1 MAETKPTISM
11 GEGDIK
17 VEIDHFTASSGSK
30 KVEQYLAEARK
41 EREVN
46 KNFVKD
52 MALVYEDFKTKGI
65 IEADGNFNES
75 RALQRG
81 NVRSIQ
87 AWSTKNPNLIMEVA
101 DNSSIRVFERADQY
115 NDPGAEYVS
124 KKVIYKGSRSKI
136 ETAEDDRVLG
146 IPYAQA
152 MAGDRVYIINGK
164 VFTGWALYFSLSSI
178 KSPEDYARNVDL
190 AYNVPYLFA
199 ALLLKAQL
207 GLGTGFD
214 VNYGREDE
222 EIQEEKIIR
231 TYLFDK
237 LKINTK
243 KLVKTGF
250 HLGVYGNAY
259 WALRRD
265 KDSLVDKITI
275 LQPERLK
282 IFLDPMTTKIL
293 FYIYLPPIIG
303 GTTIASYP
311 SDGRFNPNILTGV
324 TLSYPTPIVMHPE
337 DVMHFKVNDFT
348 EYPFGFS
355 EIKFCTDPASARLD
369 VNILAPIIFKK
380 YTKPMIHWKLNTEGI
395 PPNQVIEK
403 RGEMV
408 SMLEDM
414 EPGSDPVTTDRWDA
428 KALSTGEGKND
439 IFNLTADIDTQI
451 FAATG
456 APETY
461 FKPKG
466 STDRMI
472 SEQDK
477 TFIARLKIPQSIVA
491 EEVEDKLIKP
501 RIDHEISLKKAM
513 QDVLL
518 ETPDVVEEILQ
529 ATDSYMKDE
538 PKYPTVTWN
547 EIFKQ
552 DETQAIA
559 NAIALTNSG
568 IIEQGR
574 AAIRVGEI
582 PISQQISQ
590 DQYKV
595 GIDEPMGGKENQSP
609 LAELDQ
615 YKTNEVPQPMTNSA
629 PANVSQQG
637 GPTTSTGGKME
648 ERASMEKLRGSLN
661 VSGKKSES
669 NRNINDVKDPT
680 KLGGSRQGDRNLGL
694 EKKDKKTETADNDY
708 PVEFRDFMTAKV
720 PGNYTIFYKVVND
733 KLLLEMPTENQ
744 KFMTSVD
751 LGEVRKR
758 LDVHLQHKF
767 EGTDE
772 EIAAMF
778 MKMNFTG
785 KTYYKQLK

>member
-1 MAETKPTISM
+1 MAKKTNSQTTKM
-11 GEGDIK
+11 EVKGEINIK
-17 VEIDHFTASSGSK
+17 EDHFTASAGGKSIDKILKEAK
-30 KVEQYLAEARK
+30 KDMM
-41 EREVN
+41 VN
-46 KNFVKD
+46 KNFIKD
-52 MALVYEDFKTKGI
+52 MAKVYEVFQDRGI
-65 IEADGNFNES
+65 FDKNGVFNES
-75 RALQRG
+75 RALQKG
-81 NVRSIQ
+81 NVRDLQ
-87 AWSTKNPNLIMEVA
+87 KWSAKNPSLIAEVA
-101 DNSSIRVFERADQY
+101 DNSAIRVFEKADQY
-115 NDPGAEYVS
+115 NDPGAPCIVKET
-124 KKVIYKGSRSKI
+124 IFKGSRNRI

-178 KSPEDYARNVDL
+178 HSPEDYARNVDL

-199 ALLLKAQL
+199 SILLKAQL

-222 EIQEEKIIR
+222 EIPEEALLR

-237 LKINTK
+237 LKINTQ

-259 WALRRD
+259 WALRRG
-265 KDSLVDKITI
+265 KNGLPDKITI

-337 DVMHFKVNDFT
+337 DVIHFKINDFT

-380 YTKPMIHWKLNTEGI
+380 YTKPMIHWKLDTTGL
-395 PPNQVIEK
+395 PPSQVADK
-403 RGEMV
+403 RSEMV
-408 SMLEDM
+408 DMLEDM
-414 EPGSDPVTTDRWDA
+414 EPGSDPVTTDLWEG
-428 KALSTGEGKND
+428 KPLTTGEAKND

-477 TFIARLKIPQSIVA
+477 TFIARLKVPQSIAAA
-491 EEVEDKLIKP
+491 EIEEKLIKP
-501 RIDHEISLKKAM
+501 RIDYEMKLRKDIRK
-513 QDVLL
+513 VLNG
-518 ETPDVVEEILQ
+518 EDDVVNMILEQ
-529 ATDSYMKDE
+529 TDSYMKEE
-538 PKYPTVTWN
+538 PKYPKVTWN

-559 NAIALTNSG
+559 NAIALRNAG
-568 IIEQGR
+568 IIEEGR
-574 AAIRVGEI
+574 AAVKVGEV
-582 PISQQISQ
+582 PTAQQTANEAN
-590 DQYKV
+590 KV
-595 GIDEPMGGKENQSP
+595 GLDDPLDKEDHNP
-609 LAELDQ
+609 LAEFDK
-615 YKTNEVPQPMTNSA
+615 YKTNETTVPVNKEQPFGNEN
-629 PANVSQQG
+629 PPQ
-637 GPTTSTGGKME
+637 GKMG
-648 ERASMEKLRGSLN
+648 ERADMEKLRGSLN
-661 VSGKKSES
+661 VSGKKDES
-669 NRNINDVKDPT
+669 NRNINEVKDPT
-680 KLGGSRQGDRNLGL
+680 KLGGSRHGDRKLRL
-694 EKKDKKTETADNDY
+694 QKDKKTEIADNSY
-708 PVEFRDFMTAKV
+708 PLDFKDFMNAKE
-720 PGNYTIFYKVVND
+720 PGNYTIFYKIVND
-733 KLLLEMPTENQ
+733 KICIEMPAENQ
-744 KFMTSVD
+744 TFKTEVD
-751 LGEVRKR
+751 LEEVRKR
-758 LDVHLQHKF
+758 LAVHLQEEYK
-767 EGTDE
+767 GSDE
-772 EIAAMF
+772 EIAKMF

-785 KTYYKQLK
+785 RTFYKTNK

>member
-1 MAETKPTISM
+1 MANTDSQPKTKIVN
-11 GEGDIK
+11 GGINIEK
-17 VEIDHFTASSGSK
+17 EHFVASSSSK
-30 KVEQYLAEARK
+30 KIDQYLAEAK
-41 EREVN
+41 EKLKVN
-46 KNFVKD
+46 KDFETD
-52 MALVYEDFKTKGI
+52 MKKVYEVFRDRGI
-65 IEADGNFNES
+65 FNENGEFQEG
-75 RALQRG
+75 RAFQKG
-81 NVRSIQ
+81 NLRDIK
-87 AWSTKNPNLIMEVA
+87 AWSSKNSNLIAEVA
-101 DNSSIRVFERADQY
+101 DNSSIRIFEKADQY
-115 NDPGAEYVS
+115 NDPGESYV
-124 KKVIYKGSRSKI
+124 KKSILYKGSRVKI

-178 KSPEDYARNVDL
+178 HSPEDYARNVDL

-222 EIQEEKIIR
+222 EIEEEKMLR
-231 TYLFDK
+231 LYLFDK

-265 KDSLVDKITI
+265 SKGLVDKITI

-337 DVMHFKVNDFT
+337 DVMHFKLQDFT

-355 EIKFCTDPASARLD
+355 EIKFCTDPATARLD

-380 YTKPMIHWKLNTEGI
+380 YTKPMIHWTLNTEGL
-395 PPNQVIEK
+395 PPAQVVEK
-403 RGEMV
+403 RSEMV
-408 SMLEDM
+408 SMIEDM
-414 EPGSDPVTTDRWDA
+414 EPGSDPVTTDRWEA
-428 KALSTGEGKND
+428 KPLSTGEAKND

-477 TFIARLKIPQSIVA
+477 TFIARLKVPQAIVA
-491 EEVEDKLIKP
+491 EEIEEKLIKP
-501 RIDHEISLKKAM
+501 KIDYEVQIRKEVQKILNGED
-513 QDVLL
+513 DVI
-518 ETPDVVEEILQ
+518 EAILQ
-529 ATDSYMKDE
+529 FTDSYMKDA
-538 PKYPTVTWN
+538 PKYPKVIWN

-559 NAIALTNSG
+559 NAIALTNAG
-568 IIEQGR
+568 IIEGGR
-574 AAIRVGEI
+574 AAVRVGEI
-582 PISQQISQ
+582 PVSRQMSQ
-590 DQYKV
+590 DANKISLSNPSNSKV
-595 GIDEPMGGKENQSP
+595 ATPSP

-615 YKTNEVPQPMTNSA
+615 YKTDPMQDQTASQIAPQIA
-629 PANVSQQG
+629 PQNTMGQ
-637 GPTTSTGGKME
+637 
-648 ERASMEKLRGSLN
+648 RADMEKLRGSLN
-661 VSGKKSES
+661 VAGKKDES
-669 NRNINDVKDPT
+669 NRNINDVKDPS
-680 KLGGSRQGDRNLGL
+680 KLGGSRHGNRKLGL
-694 EKKDKKTETADNDY
+694 EKDKKVETADDNHY
-708 PVEFRDFMTAKV
+708 QVSFKDFMTAKE
-720 PGNYTIFYKVVND
+720 PGNYQIFWKIVND
-733 KLLLEMPTENQ
+733 KICIEMPTETQ
-744 KFMTSVD
+744 TFKTTVD
-751 LGEVRKR
+751 LNEVRER
-758 LDVHLQHKF
+758 LKVHLQAEF
-767 EGTDE
+767 EGSDD
-772 EIAAMF
+772 EIAKMF

-785 KTYYKQLK
+785 KSFYKSDK